1 MIALTNSSPGGT
13 LGGTLTQWPSV
24 AHHAENMKKDNWE
37 EGHTR
42 AADQRLRSSDSLSSV
57 FMLERVK
64 HMTWAWFTFVMSTG
78 GIALVLHSTPNQFD
92 GLRVIGKIFF
102 IFTIIIFIGIV
113 TGLIVRFSTTD
124 RALRNSLLHPTES
137 LFFPCSLLS
146 VATILTNTAAYGLPE
161 TGSWL
166 ATALRVCF
174 WLYTALSTLS
184 AIVQFFVLFKGAHLP
199 IHSMTPGWILPIFPA
214 MLTGTLASAIMPSQS
229 PEHRIPMLVA
239 GVTYQGLGWTVA
251 TLVYP
256 LYLGRLMQD
265 GLPAPAMRPGMFIA
279 VGPAG
284 FTSVALIGMAQS
296 IPEGYGYFKTYPM
309 APQVL
314 QILALWVSIWIWCI
328 AFWFF
333 SFSLLAVL
341 SSALQWRLRYS
352 MTWWAF
358 VFPNVGF
365 TLATAR
371 IGEQLESPGIRWVS
385 TVMTIFLVGLWF
397 MVLYAQVSAVIR
409 RKILWP
415 GRDEDR

>member
-1 MIALTNSSPGGT
+1 
-13 LGGTLTQWPSV
+13 
-24 AHHAENMKKDNWE
+24 
-37 EGHTR
+37 
-42 AADQRLRSSDSLSSV
+42 
-57 FMLERVK
+57 
-64 HMTWAWFTFVMSTG
+64 
-78 GIALVLHSTPNQFD
+78 
-92 GLRVIGKIFF
+92 
-102 IFTIIIFIGIV
+102 
-113 TGLIVRFSTTD
+113 
-124 RALRNSLLHPTES
+124 
-137 LFFPCSLLS
+137 
-146 VATILTNTAAYGLPE
+146 
-161 TGSWL
+161 
-166 ATALRVCF
+166 
-174 WLYTALSTLS
+174 
-184 AIVQFFVLFKGAHLP
+184 
-199 IHSMTPGWILPIFPA
+199 
-214 MLTGTLASAIMPSQS
+214 
-229 PEHRIPMLVA
+229 
-239 GVTYQGLGWTVA
+239 
-251 TLVYP
+251 
-256 LYLGRLMQD
+256 
-265 GLPAPAMRPGMFIA
+265 MFIA

-284 FTSVALIGMAQS
+284 FTSVALIGMSQS